1 MSGHNRWS
9 QIKQKKGVADQKR
22 GQLFSK
28 LSEAIS
34 MAARKGSDPDKNLEL
49 RNAIEQAREFDLPKD
64 NIERAVNKVTNKS
77 TTPLE
82 ELVIEAIS
90 SAGVNFIITAITD
103 NKNRTIAKVKKI
115 LTNHEAKMAQ
125 PGSVRW
131 AFDKTGTEFSP
142 KYPLKTIDEITKN
155 KLEKLLKEL
164 DDQEEI
170 QEIYTNY

>member
-49 RNAIEQAREFDLPKD
+49 RNAIEQARKFDLPKG
-64 NIERAVNKVTNKS
+64 NIERAVNKMTDKS
-77 TTPLE
+77 AASLE
-82 ELVIEAIS
+82 ELVIEAVN
-90 SAGVNFIITAITD
+90 SAGVNLIITAITN
-103 NKNRTIAKVKKI
+103 NKNRTMAKVKKI
-115 LTNHEAKMAQ
+115 LTNHEVKMAQ

-142 KYPLKTIDEITKN
+142 KYPLEITDEITKN
-155 KLEKLLKEL
+155 KLEKLLEEL